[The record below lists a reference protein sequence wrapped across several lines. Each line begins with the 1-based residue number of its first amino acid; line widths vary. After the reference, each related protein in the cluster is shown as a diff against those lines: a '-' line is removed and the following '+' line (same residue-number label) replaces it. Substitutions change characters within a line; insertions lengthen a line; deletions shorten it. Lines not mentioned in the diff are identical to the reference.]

1 MNKHKLLCYVARG
14 RVREKLCGVTDKIPM
29 RYEEDVK
36 GYREGE
42 NIYEIMKDWEGE
54 YSVDTGESYDVFY
67 PDIVYV
73 R

>member
-1 MNKHKLLCYVARG
+1 MSKHKLLCYVPRG
-14 RVREKLCGVTDKIPM
+14 RVREKVCGVTDKIPM
-29 RYEEDVK
+29 MYEEDVK
-36 GYREGE
+36 GYRDGE